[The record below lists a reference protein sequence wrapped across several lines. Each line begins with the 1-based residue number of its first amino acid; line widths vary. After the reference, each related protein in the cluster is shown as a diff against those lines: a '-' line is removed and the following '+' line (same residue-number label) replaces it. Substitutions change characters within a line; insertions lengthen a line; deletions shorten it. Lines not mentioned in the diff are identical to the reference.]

1 MGNAAHGTCVKIE
14 SLFFCIYAFPSLFSC
29 IFKTSK
35 KNLSRDGINNAS
47 VFSVCNY
54 LYHIDIFF
62 AHWMSRSTA
71 TTKKFT
77 RNGQFGIRRGER
89 DVVAIWCSP
98 YERAGEIFL
107 FLFYLFDIIMNVH
120 SRLKRMMK
128 NWLQK
133 KTFFAR
139 ARDKKEF
146 FTFLWIFA
154 GQHFSGGWNLK
165 EINKCNNLSS
175 LSLVKERER
184 ERRLGGTWWTFLLY

>member
-1 MGNAAHGTCVKIE
+1 MSLAFVITYTISISFSLIE
-14 SLFFCIYAFPSLFSC
+14 C
-29 IFKTSK
+29 
-35 KNLSRDGINNAS
+35 RDQQQQQ
-47 VFSVCNY
+47 
-54 LYHIDIFF
+54 
-62 AHWMSRSTA
+62 
-71 TTKKFT
+71 KKFT